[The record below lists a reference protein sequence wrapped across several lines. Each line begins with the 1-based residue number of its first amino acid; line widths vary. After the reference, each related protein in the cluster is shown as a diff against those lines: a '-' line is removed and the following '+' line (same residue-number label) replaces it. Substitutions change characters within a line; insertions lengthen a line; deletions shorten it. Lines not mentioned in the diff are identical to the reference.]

1 MLLLIRFSRRRLR
14 AFVMPSFLL
23 HVFAKLPLIFSL
35 ESGCIGG
42 GYLNEIRLC
51 RGIFIYKVRHSD
63 RKIPVYIYLYSI
75 LCISCK
81 RKEGTYAVEAVK
93 VADA

>member
-42 GYLNEIRLC
+42 SYLNEIRLR
-51 RGIFIYKVRHSD
+51 RGIFILFHNKG
-63 RKIPVYIYLYSI
+63 
-75 LCISCK
+75 ISQLLRQATGWGEQRGK
-81 RKEGTYAVEAVK
+81 R
-93 VADA
+93 

>member
-42 GYLNEIRLC
+42 SYLNEITAKP
-51 RGIFIYKVRHSD
+51 GD
-63 RKIPVYIYLYSI
+63 IYLS
-75 LCISCK
+75 
-81 RKEGTYAVEAVK
+81 
-93 VADA
+93 D

>member
-42 GYLNEIRLC
+42 GSSPICNDWVYGHYA
-51 RGIFIYKVRHSD
+51 GIVGMEFQVHS
-63 RKIPVYIYLYSI
+63 
-75 LCISCK
+75 
-81 RKEGTYAVEAVK
+81 
-93 VADA
+93 

>member
-42 GYLNEIRLC
+42 SYLNEITAKPGDFC
-51 RGIFIYKVRHSD
+51 YV
-63 RKIPVYIYLYSI
+63 
-75 LCISCK
+75 
-81 RKEGTYAVEAVK
+81 
-93 VADA
+93 